1 MSHIPASTPLA
12 AETKF
17 PRMSPFALFKEHVY
31 LSRFAFTLFI
41 PLVSAAVVTHAK
53 LPELSTILII
63 VAVAWCFH
71 MIYYGFNDFA
81 DYELDKVLGRKDD
94 HPLVR
99 GDISRRTALVVTILH
114 TITIF
119 VIEIFSGTTLQ
130 SFLLLTIACGGVIIY
145 DLFGKKNPFPPL
157 TDAIES
163 IGFVALSLY
172 GAAKVGTPTLL
183 SYILAINIGIFL
195 NFVTGCFLGI
205 VDLTGDLKGKARTTA
220 IWFGTRPVEGSALA
234 HIPRSLTTLGGLQI
248 LLLLVMNF
256 LPLFRNDFGYSPMTR
271 TIIMTI
277 VTLISIVF
285 CFHTIRFIISGPKWQ
300 KVPEDFDQDLLALYS
315 ILILMVT
322 YLPYVSFQWLLTLGI
337 CIITPI
343 AISKILGKIKLPTN

>member
-1 MSHIPASTPLA
+1 MSHIPAQP
-12 AETKF
+12 AEAKF
-17 PRMSPFALFKEHVY
+17 PPMSPFALFKEHVY

-53 LPELSTILII
+53 LPEISTILII
-63 VAVAWCFH
+63 IAVAWCFH
-71 MIYYGFNDFA
+71 MTYYGFNDFA
-81 DYELDKVLGRKDD
+81 DHDLDKLLGRKDD

-99 GDISRRTALVVTILH
+99 GDISRRSALVITILH
-114 TITIF
+114 TIAIF
-119 VIEIFSGTTLQ
+119 VIEISSGTTIQLI
-130 SFLLLTIACGGVIIY
+130 LLLAIACGGVILY
-145 DLFGKKNPFPPL
+145 DLFGKQNPFPPL
-157 TDAIES
+157 TDAVES

-172 GAAKVGTPTLL
+172 GAAKVGTPSVL

-205 VDLTGDLKGKARTTA
+205 VDLVGDIKGKARTTA

-234 HIPRSLTTLGGLQI
+234 YIPRGLTILGVLQI
-248 LLLLVMNF
+248 FLLLLMNF

-271 TIIMTI
+271 AIIMIIVTIISM
-277 VTLISIVF
+277 VF

-343 AISKILGKIKLPTN
+343 AISKILGKIKLPAN

>member
-1 MSHIPASTPLA
+1 MSQIPTQSIEAKILP
-12 AETKF
+12 
-17 PRMSPFALFKEHVY
+17 MSPFALFKEHVY

-53 LPELSTILII
+53 LPEPSTILTII
-63 VAVAWCFH
+63 GVAWCFH
-71 MIYYGFNDFA
+71 MTYYGFNDFA

-99 GDISRRTALVVTILH
+99 GDISRRTALIITILH
-114 TITIF
+114 TIAIF
-119 VIEIFSGTTLQ
+119 VIEVLSGTTTQ
-130 SFLLLTIACGGVIIY
+130 LLLLLAIACGGVIIY

-172 GAAKVGTPTLL
+172 GATKAGVPSVL

-205 VDLTGDLKGKARTTA
+205 VDLMGDLKGGANTTA
-220 IWFGTRPVEGSALA
+220 IWLGVHPVRGASLP
-234 HIPRSLTTLGGLQI
+234 HIPRSLTVFGCLQI
-248 LLLLVMNF
+248 FLLLVMNA
-256 LPLFRNDFGYSPMTR
+256 LPLYRNDFQYPPITR
-271 TIIMTI
+271 IIIMTI
-277 VTLISIVF
+277 VMIVSIVF
-285 CFHTIRFIISGPKWQ
+285 CIHTIRFIISGPKWQ
-300 KVPEDFDQDLLALYS
+300 KMPEDFDQDLLALYS

-337 CIITPI
+337 CIIIPI
-343 AISKILGKIKLPTN
+343 AISKILGRIKLPAN

>member
-1 MSHIPASTPLA
+1 MSQIPAHT
-12 AETKF
+12 AEGKF
-17 PRMSPFALFKEHVY
+17 PVMSPFVLFKEHVY

-41 PLVSAAVVTHAK
+41 PLVSAAVVTHAT
-53 LPELSTILII
+53 LPELSTILTII
-63 VAVAWCFH
+63 AVAWCFH
-71 MIYYGFNDFA
+71 MTYYGFNDFA
-81 DYELDKVLGRKDD
+81 DYELDKLLGRKDD

-99 GDISRRTALVVTILH
+99 GDISRRAALVITVLH
-114 TITIF
+114 TIAIF
-119 VIEIFSGTTLQ
+119 VIEIISGTTTQ
-130 SFLLLTIACGGVIIY
+130 LLLLLAIACGGVIIY

-172 GAAKVGTPTLL
+172 GATKAGVPSVL

-205 VDLTGDLKGKARTTA
+205 VDLIGDLKGGARTTA
-220 IWFGTRPVEGSALA
+220 IWLGVRPVKDSLLP
-234 HIPRSLTTLGGLQI
+234 HIPRSLTIFGCLQI
-248 LLLLVMNF
+248 FLLLVMNL
-256 LPLFRNDFGYSPMTR
+256 LPLFRNDFQYPPTTR
-271 TIIMTI
+271 IIIMMI
-277 VTLISIVF
+277 VMAVSIVF
-285 CFHTIRFIISGPKWQ
+285 CIHTIRFIISGPAWQ
-300 KVPEDFDQDLLALYS
+300 KIPEDFDQDLLALYS

-343 AISKILGKIKLPTN
+343 AISKTLGRIKPRAA